1 MKSKLPTL
9 PYLPSVACQY
19 CCTMSAWQKDHESEL
34 RALARGLCHTPQRS
48 RIFDFLAAYL
58 DRVDHRD
65 LGPKRQLEII
75 NAIHEETGCSCLD
88 RTVSLINDSIIK
100 PSASSSS
107 IITSDAP
114 STSIITPDV
123 KSRSFS
129 PADMIGK
136 NFMIRK
142 VVNSP

>member
-88 RTVSLINDSIIK
+88 RTVSLINDSIITSDA
-100 PSASSSS
+100 PSSS
-107 IITSDAP
+107 IITP
-114 STSIITPDV
+114 NV

-142 VVNSP
+142 VVNSS